1 MREEVGVA
9 LFEFC
14 DVMICSFEG
23 EDASAEVF
31 NGSVVAL
38 GDRGDGGVVLGCRRP
53 LHNEGMGVVNEGK
66 RQPRTVGMA
75 MDEVVE
81 VVFVE

>member
-1 MREEVGVA
+1 MV
-9 LFEFC
+9 
-14 DVMICSFEG
+14 CSFEC
-23 EDASAEVF
+23 EDASAEMF
-31 NGSVVAL
+31 YRWIVAL

-53 LHNEGMGVVNEGK
+53 LRNEGMGVVDEGK

-81 VVFVE
+81 VVFVEQS